1 MLTPLPEA
9 ITSKSGFGQV
19 KIMKEF
25 VWIDRNCFLKFA
37 FWQVG
42 EKIKAKTAT
51 TNIYVKKYFLIPT
64 DIEKPKSFFIYL
76 SVKITSLIIQWQ
88 IF

>member
-51 TNIYVKKYFLIPT
+51 TNIYVKKYFLIPKKEDAHNYAMKT
-64 DIEKPKSFFIYL
+64 YIDVFTI
-76 SVKITSLIIQWQ
+76 
-88 IF
+88 